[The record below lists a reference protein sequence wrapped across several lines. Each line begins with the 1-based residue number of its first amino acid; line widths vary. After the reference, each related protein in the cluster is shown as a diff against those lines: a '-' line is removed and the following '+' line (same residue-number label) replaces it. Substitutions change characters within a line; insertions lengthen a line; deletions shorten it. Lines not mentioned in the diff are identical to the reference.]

1 MPKAR
6 PKPTAPT
13 EVAILGRVLSNG
25 AEGLPASLARYLLSV
40 GFSEADEVRMLE
52 LAARNQG
59 GDLSSEE
66 REELLGYARA
76 GCLLGVLQSI
86 ARKALKRSKKSRTP

>member
-1 MPKAR
+1 M
-6 PKPTAPT
+6 
-13 EVAILGRVLSNG
+13 AILGRVLSNG

-40 GFSEADEVRMLE
+40 GFGEADEARMLE
-52 LAARNQG
+52 LAARNQD

-76 GCLLGVLQSI
+76 GCLLGVLQSR
-86 ARKALKRSKKSRTP
+86 ARKALKQSTQKQPS